1 MSGQE
6 KGTEAEQR
14 KTLKGIVAELRMGD
28 DGGKPAY
35 RIGRPDKVEISM
47 PSGQPIRSMVIE
59 EVHISELAEWIEAAA
74 KREGGNAAAL
84 REAIEPWVAFGEWLL
99 ENAGKEGLGAAI
111 RENGSIIRQRLEE
124 LRAALSAPARQCD
137 VGNAEE
143 QTERFKQLC
152 RKYRRGPGPR
162 ANCKGCPVS
171 HESQH
176 VGCTFAWAQMPYSE
190 GDK

>member
-35 RIGRPDKVEISM
+35 RIGRPDQVEISM

-59 EVHISELAEWIEAAA
+59 EVHISELADWIEAAA

-84 REAIEPWVAFGEWLL
+84 REALVWM
-99 ENAGKEGLGAAI
+99 KERINAAI
-111 RENGSIIRQRLEE
+111 HDGSLDCNEVLNKIDEALAKPQRN
-124 LRAALSAPARQCD
+124 CD
-137 VGNAEE
+137 VGTAEE
-143 QTERFKQLC
+143 QAERFRNLC
-152 RKYRRGPGPR
+152 NKYYDDENPCNKDCPLASLDIIHGFPRCQAYWTQTPYRK
-162 ANCKGCPVS
+162 
-171 HESQH
+171 
-176 VGCTFAWAQMPYSE
+176 E
-190 GDK
+190 GA

>member
-47 PSGQPIRSMVIE
+47 PSGQPIRRMVIE

-111 RENGSIIRQRLEE
+111 REYGPIIRQRLEE
-124 LRAALSAPARQCD
+124 MRAVLAKPPRNCD
-137 VGNAEE
+137 VG
-143 QTERFKQLC
+143 TEREQ
-152 RKYRRGPGPR
+152 YRRWVQFCEKHYHSCH
-162 ANCKGCPVS
+162 NCPCRDAD
-171 HESQH
+171 
-176 VGCTFAWAQMPYSE
+176 GCTFVWSQMPNVADRE
-190 GDK
+190 GVVA

>member
-35 RIGRPDKVEISM
+35 RIGRPDKVEISV

-99 ENAGKEGLGAAI
+99 ENVGKEGLGAAI
-111 RENGSIIRQRLEE
+111 REYGPIIRQRLEE
-124 LRAALSAPARQCD
+124 LRAALSAPARNCD
-137 VGNAEE
+137 KYDNFNDALRQFVKERPDTKKIDEQGRSVATAE
-143 QTERFKQLC
+143 TYCVFANWLLTPAVER
-152 RKYRRGPGPR
+152 
-162 ANCKGCPVS
+162 KGECD
-171 HESQH
+171 
-176 VGCTFAWAQMPYSE
+176 A
-190 GDK
+190 